1 MKGSQFDWRMMQ
13 SQYRRATT
21 LDRLDRR
28 TRRTLQSRPTTSR
41 PCPPCQP
48 ARMERSLHA
57 LSIVPRSR
65 GKPLTFTAKET
76 LGVTVISPALSSA
89 LGKKMP
95 APGEPQSHMHSLV
108 KLLVLLSH
116 NPQCWPQGPTALLCR
131 ENGLSLLVTGL
142 ALDPSVRRTD
152 RRTDGWTDRRT
163 DRRTDGRTDRRTDG
177 RTDRRT
183 DGWTDRRTDRRTD
196 GRTDRRTDRHTDRR
210 TCKTPSGVICVPAIH
225 YPCTSCCD
233 KCTHCF
239 CY

>member
-1 MKGSQFDWRMMQ
+1 MHSSRDWGGGELAHSLRLGVKGSQFDWRMMQ

-163 DRRTDGRTDRRTDG
+163 DRRTDGRTDRRTD
-177 RTDRRT
+177 
-183 DGWTDRRTDRRTD
+183 
-196 GRTDRRTDRHTDRR
+196 RHTDRR